1 MDMVDNDDILLKDF
15 LQANKQE
22 VADNGF
28 SRRVMNR
35 LPERKAQ
42 LLSYLLSAV
51 SIVLAVVLFF
61 VQGGVGL
68 VGSALRE
75 VFQNISFSGNFSS
88 LNGTEPWT
96 VAVVAV
102 VLLFM
107 GYGKLANLPE

>member
-1 MDMVDNDDILLKDF
+1 MVDNDDILLKDF

-68 VGSALRE
+68 VGSDLRE
-75 VFQNISFSGNFSS
+75 VFQNISFSGSFAS
-88 LNGTEPWT
+88 LHGTEPWT